1 MGTNNALRQ
10 TALEYRKRVCHA
22 MNYISQNIDRELP
35 LEEIAAVAAFSRF
48 HFHRIFKAVVGET
61 VAEFTRRL
69 RIETAANRLLSNQL
83 ADITTIAMACG
94 FSSSQNFAKA
104 FRQRFDTTPS
114 QFRKSKIGNKYR
126 NSENAPSLKAL
137 YDPDTAFINQ
147 LNSER
152 SVTMNPDVRKMPEYH
167 VAYVRKMGP
176 YGKSTCEQAFAEL
189 AQWAGPKGYLATG
202 VMLAVYWDNPDVTQP
217 EKCRVDACV
226 SVPQGTVPEGQIAL
240 QTIKGGLYGVCHFE
254 IQSDSFQQPWDDAF
268 TWLVNSGYECGD
280 KPCYELYYKNAVD
293 HPEGKWIFDIC
304 IPLQPDK

>member
-1 MGTNNALRQ
+1 MRQ
-10 TALEYRKRVCHA
+10 TAMEYRKRVCHA
-22 MNYISQNIDRELP
+22 MNYISRNINRELT
-35 LEEIAAVAAFSRF
+35 LEEIAEVAAFSRF

-69 RIETAANRLLSNQL
+69 RIEMAANRLLSNQL
-83 ADITTIAMACG
+83 EDITTIAMECG

-104 FRQRFDTTPS
+104 FRQRFGTTPS

-126 NSENAPSLKAL
+126 NSENALSLEAL
-137 YDPDTAFINQ
+137 YDPDTAFMNQ

-152 SVTMNPDVRKMPEYH
+152 RTAMNAEVREMPEYN
-167 VAYVRKMGP
+167 VAYVRKMGL
-176 YGKSTCEQAFAEL
+176 YGKETCEQAFAQL
-189 AQWAGPKGYLATG
+189 TQWAGPRGYLASG
-202 VMLAVYWDNPDVTQP
+202 VMLAVYWDNPEVTSP

-226 SVPQGTVPEGQIAL
+226 SVPNDTVSEGQIAF

-254 IQSDSFQQPWDDAF
+254 IKSDNFQQAWDDAF

-280 KPCYELYYKNAVD
+280 KPCYERYHYNAAN

-304 IPLQPDK
+304 IPLKPHK